1 MQNFSLTCQSC
12 RYGHV
17 VTEQITVIS
26 EKTVSASVID
36 GQLNCGF
43 MLYRLDLAAW
53 GDTGAERLIPMLYMF
68 PC

>member
-53 GDTGAERLIPMLYMF
+53 GATGAERLIPMLYMF

>member
-36 GQLNCGF
+36 GQLNCGVYAVQVGF
-43 MLYRLDLAAW
+43 SSL
-53 GDTGAERLIPMLYMF
+53 G
-68 PC
+68 